1 MTALSELFTPT
12 FLMFLG
18 ILLLVVALV
27 VVYFESKMR
36 DQNHKIASMLSL
48 VSTLAEDMNNVKLG
62 LNHVAMSRGGSQQQD
77 VRPLEHQIQNNTIVK
92 SSSHLI
98 TVSDDE
104 DDTDDE
110 TDASDDDDSDDE
122 DSQDEDSHDVSDDET
137 DDDEDDESI
146 DNKNDIVY
154 NNIDTR
160 FDYNSDGIIFSNDF
174 NNVKILK
181 LNIFSQDD
189 GHKYEANSKI
199 EEIDENSFNND
210 AESIEDLE
218 DENLEDENLEDE
230 NLEELNDEVSVS
242 ISIMSELPDDELP
255 DDLEEFTSD
264 NTNVANQNMTVSK
277 VSSGDFKRI
286 AINLG
291 EDQPAEQVDYKKL
304 QLPKLRSIAVEKG
317 LTSNSEASKLKKQDL
332 LKMLESE

>member
-1 MTALSELFTPT
+1 MATLAELFNPT
-12 FLMFLG
+12 FFLFLG
-18 ILLLVVALV
+18 ILVLVVALMV
-27 VVYFESKMR
+27 LYYESKIR

-48 VSTLAEDMNNVKLG
+48 VSTLAEDMNSVKFG
-62 LNHVAMSRGGSQQQD
+62 LNHVAMRHGGTMQPD
-77 VRPLEHQIQNNTIVK
+77 EPPLEQQPKNNTIIK
-92 SSSHLI
+92 TSSHLI

-104 DDTDDE
+104 DETDDE
-110 TDASDDDDSDDE
+110 DESDNETDTSNDKSDDASDA
-122 DSQDEDSHDVSDDET
+122 
-137 DDDEDDESI
+137 ESI
-146 DNKNDIVY
+146 DSDTDNIY
-154 NNIDTR
+154 NNDNR

-189 GHKYEANSKI
+189 APGQHKYEANSKI

-218 DENLEDENLEDE
+218 DENLEEI
-230 NLEELNDEVSVS
+230 NDEVSDS
-242 ISIMSELPDDELP
+242 ISIMSELPDDA
-255 DDLEEFTSD
+255 DLEELTIE
-264 NTNVANQNMTVSK
+264 NKNVANKDILVSK
-277 VSSGDFKRI
+277 PSSGDFKRI

-291 EDQPAEQVDYKKL
+291 EDQPAEHVDYKKL